1 MKNVPSTSATLDQFT
16 NLLSGM
22 FVESLKNTTLLL
34 QTAMGLASPKP
45 VAAKA
50 HCGCEGAC
58 GCSASDCT
66 CGCGCKI
73 PETACPPRCVCSMTL
88 AAMTGQSVVAGIR
101 VVNQAHEPRTFV
113 LAATP
118 FFNGLSQA
126 EFTFSPPSLTLG
138 PGKSGFATGS
148 VTIPADF
155 AKGTYEAEITVTG
168 AYEQCVKVG
177 LDVGCDDHRSA
188 TCEVVEC
195 ERYER
200 IRAHHWYDHFQCV
213 EACGPQPVRPKDVG
227 VILGVGP

>member
-1 MKNVPSTSATLDQFT
+1 MKNVTSTSATMDQLT

-22 FVESLKNTTLLL
+22 IVDSLKNTSALL
-34 QTAMGLASPKP
+34 QAAMGLLSPAP
-45 VAAKA
+45 AAAKSP
-50 HCGCEGAC
+50 CAC
-58 GCSASDCT
+58 GCSSPGDCT

-73 PETACPPRCVCSMTL
+73 PETACPPRCVCTMKL
-88 AAMTGQSVVAGIR
+88 AAMTGQSVIAGIR
-101 VVNQAHEPRTFV
+101 VVNQAHETRTFA

-118 FFNGLSQA
+118 FYSGVSQA
-126 EFTFSPPSLTLG
+126 EFTFAPASLTLA
-138 PGKSGFATGS
+138 PGKSGFAAGTL
-148 VTIPADF
+148 TIPTAF

-177 LDVGCDDHRSA
+177 LEVGCDDHCSA

-213 EACGPQPVRPKDVG
+213 EDCGPPRLRPREAG
-227 VILGVGP
+227 VSPGTGP